1 MSTEGRE
8 GPESPQAPARS
19 RKPLNDGSALPP
31 SMAEEE
37 FPPRKEKT
45 KTQIRATAEEFRK
58 SVVQSLTTAFGLV
71 IALVWNQ
78 VVQGGFAVAG
88 VGLTV
93 GQTTPLGWLLYMI
106 SAVIITIASVVMI
119 VLLSRWGGK
128 K

>member
-1 MSTEGRE
+1 
-8 GPESPQAPARS
+8 
-19 RKPLNDGSALPP
+19 
-31 SMAEEE
+31 MAEEPAFE
-37 FPPRKEKT
+37 PKVRT
-45 KTQIRATAEEFRK
+45 KRQLSETAQQFRRT
-58 SVVQSLTTAFGLV
+58 VVQSLTTAFGLV

-106 SAVIITIASVVMI
+106 SAVIITVVSVVMI